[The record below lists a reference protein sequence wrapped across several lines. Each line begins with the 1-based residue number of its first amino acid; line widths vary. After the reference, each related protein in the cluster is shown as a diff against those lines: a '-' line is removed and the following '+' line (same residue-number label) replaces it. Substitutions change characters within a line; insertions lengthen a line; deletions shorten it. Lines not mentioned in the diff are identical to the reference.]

1 VPFFISAR
9 FSSRQKTMRTLV
21 EDLKHHVGEV
31 VTLYLT
37 LDVLRDQKNL
47 QFLLAHDA
55 TGTIQLV
62 VDKSSVA
69 EHPQVGQLLTGST
82 FAVTGLIVAAAQRFF
97 PKRSPIRL
105 PRRAVSICALTIVW
119 WT

>member
-1 VPFFISAR
+1 
-9 FSSRQKTMRTLV
+9 MRTLV
-21 EDLKHHVGEV
+21 EDLTHQVGEV

-55 TGTIQLV
+55 TGKIQLV

-82 FAVTGLIVAAAQRFF
+82 FAVTGVGVAAAQSKTYGVEIQG
-97 PKRSPIRL
+97 KRSIKPSL
-105 PRRAVSICALTIVW
+105 AA
-119 WT
+119 